1 MRAFIFSLLILTYA
15 GVAAQGNPPNTQLA
29 QQYYQDGEY
38 EKAALIYELLAEAH
52 ENNDFFFDR
61 YINCLLRLEDYDTA
75 DQAIKKR
82 LRKKPNQ
89 VKLYVTYGQL
99 LEQQFDQE
107 GADEQYNT
115 AIERLTGDQFQT
127 TQLANNFIRY
137 TKYDFAIRTY
147 ERGSELMGD
156 DQAFAYN
163 LADLYR
169 RKGDTEQMIEYYL
182 LSVTN
187 NPGRAETVRTI
198 FQRSLDRDGLQLLQ
212 EQLYTLIQ
220 ESPADN
226 VVFPEMLAW
235 VFIQRKDYSGALRQA
250 RALDRRLDENGMRV
264 YNLGRLAANAKDY
277 ETAIAAFD
285 YIVERKGEG
294 STLYLDAKREG
305 LLTRRRA
312 ITDGYDY
319 NENDLRILEEAYLG
333 FLTEFG
339 TNPRTANISIQLA
352 ELEALYLNDLDQAIT
367 LLNRVINMAGVDPR
381 VMARAKLALGDYYL
395 MQGEIW
401 ESTLLYSQVD
411 KAFEDDLLGHE
422 ARFRNARLS
431 YFKGDFEWAQSQFD
445 VLKASTSKLIAND
458 ALDLSVFIID
468 NLGLDTTATALQT
481 YADAELLV
489 FQNRFDEAF
498 ATLDILAEGFP
509 GHELQDDILYLKAEV
524 YLKRREYERA
534 AQAYQTIINDHSD
547 GIRVDNSL
555 FALAGLYENY
565 LDDQQRAMELYETL
579 FIDYSNSILAVE
591 GRQSFRRLRGDEVQ

>member
-1 MRAFIFSLLILTYA
+1 
-15 GVAAQGNPPNTQLA
+15 
-29 QQYYQDGEY
+29 
-38 EKAALIYELLAEAH
+38 
-52 ENNDFFFDR
+52 
-61 YINCLLRLEDYDTA
+61 
-75 DQAIKKR
+75 
-82 LRKKPNQ
+82 
-89 VKLYVTYGQL
+89 
-99 LEQQFDQE
+99 E

-169 RKGDTEQMIEYYL
+169 RKGDTELMIEYYL

-319 NENDLRILEEAYLG
+319 SENDLRILEEAYLG

-524 YLKRREYERA
+524 YLKRREY
-534 AQAYQTIINDHSD
+534 
-547 GIRVDNSL
+547 
-555 FALAGLYENY
+555 
-565 LDDQQRAMELYETL
+565 
-579 FIDYSNSILAVE
+579 
-591 GRQSFRRLRGDEVQ
+591 